1 VGNVHHPT
9 YTSTHSTQ
17 RPIAGPAAVEPSH
30 YPGRCWSTT
39 RGGHSVW
46 GVRHTPSCGAF
57 SLHTPLKRATR
68 SAKKKR
74 KKGSGAHTT
83 PLPPPLPAHA
93 MPCCAAWGRPS
104 WVASDDQR
112 ATSSTVWGG
121 LLSGRMLACPLNM
134 HLPEPLSALME
145 TAWTV
150 QLKQFGTLGWTSLR
164 RWHVGGFSGACFVSQ
179 QRMPQTRAQG
189 YCDAERRLAD
199 RGSKTRPSRG
209 ASEETVRLHISC
221 VDPWTSPRTEC
232 MPHLAASLL
241 LDVSYCT
248 AQGPPTA
255 GLECGKYNSP
265 LVILLASQRLL
276 FLYIIA

>member
-1 VGNVHHPT
+1 LGRQTHPELRRFLSPHAPQARNSISKKEKKKGPPGAHDT
-9 YTSTHSTQ
+9 TTTTTRSRHAMLRSL
-17 RPIAGPAAVEPSH
+17 GPAVV
-30 YPGRCWSTT
+30 
-39 RGGHSVW
+39 GGI
-46 GVRHTPSCGAF
+46 R
-57 SLHTPLKRATR
+57 R
-68 SAKKKR
+68 
-74 KKGSGAHTT
+74 
-83 PLPPPLPAHA
+83 PA
-93 MPCCAAWGRPS
+93 GDVFNRLG
-104 WVASDDQR
+104 
-112 ATSSTVWGG
+112 GG

-189 YCDAERRLAD
+189 CCDAQRRLAD

-248 AQGPPTA
+248 AQGPPTP
-255 GLECGKYNSP
+255 GLDCGKYNSP
-265 LVILLASQRLL
+265 LVIPLAGQRLL